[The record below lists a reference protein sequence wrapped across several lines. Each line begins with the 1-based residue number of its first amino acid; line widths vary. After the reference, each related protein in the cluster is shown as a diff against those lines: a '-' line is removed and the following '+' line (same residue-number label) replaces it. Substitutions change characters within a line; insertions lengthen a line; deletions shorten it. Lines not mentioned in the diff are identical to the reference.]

1 MHYANGGDKRE
12 AAVEN
17 AIAAPGDNEA
27 GAAGSELVQVNKNRM
42 DNADALEQP
51 SDRNIGADAPL
62 IQQADSG
69 ARLEMIQEAEQA
81 PPRS

>member
-1 MHYANGGDKRE
+1 
-12 AAVEN
+12 
-17 AIAAPGDNEA
+17 
-27 GAAGSELVQVNKNRM
+27 M

-51 SDRNIGADAPL
+51 SDRNIEADAPL